1 MAQPVRESAR
11 DRHSDQRRGVN
22 DPLAAVQEGGREADP
37 QCDRLQVQRTR
48 ETGTTANQ
56 RATGRRV
63 YHGRARSGVLIMA
76 DQDQDL
82 EETKAALLEVL
93 RSDEGRELV
102 REALEAIRLEET
114 ETGRYRSNRKRRVV

>member
-1 MAQPVRESAR
+1 
-11 DRHSDQRRGVN
+11 
-22 DPLAAVQEGGREADP
+22 
-37 QCDRLQVQRTR
+37 
-48 ETGTTANQ
+48 
-56 RATGRRV
+56 
-63 YHGRARSGVLIMA
+63 MA
-76 DQDQDL
+76 DRDL